1 MKDFG
6 AEQIATGGEERGFK
20 VNGTLFRLK
29 PSMAALRVAAFDDA
43 ITGDHTS
50 VEYVQIMQTFVAE
63 ALEPG
68 QEDAWQAAND
78 PNAALPLNLFQIE
91 EIVKHTRVMLGG
103 RPFENSPDSGGT
115 PETTGTISTDASPS
129 PEATSQT

>member
-1 MKDFG
+1 VKDFG
-6 AEQIATGGEERGFK
+6 AEQIATNSEERGFK
-20 VNGTLFRLK
+20 VNGVLFRLK
-29 PSMAALRVAAFDDA
+29 PSVAALKVAEFDDA

-50 VEYVQIMQTFVAE
+50 VEYVQIMQAFVAD

-68 QEDAWQAAND
+68 QEDAWNTHND
-78 PNAALPLNLFQIE
+78 PGSATPLSLYQIE

-115 PETTGTISTDASPS
+115 PETTGTTSTDASPS